1 MSHPGGI
8 LGAVSIRTP
17 RLSAAQARR
26 IAVAAQGFSEPRPAG
41 PITRAHLKRLI
52 SRIQVLQLDSVSV
65 AVRAHYAPVFSRLGP
80 YDRDVLD
87 RAAWGPRS
95 SRLLAEYWAHEA
107 ALMAVDDWPLLRW
120 RMRQYRHGRWGTHIV
135 KANPQLAEDIV
146 AAVAELGPSTAGQ
159 IEAHLAAEPRRKKGA
174 WWNRSDTKWVAE
186 ALFAAG
192 VLTTATRVGFAR
204 HYDLV
209 ERVLPASVLAREVD
223 DAEAVRELA
232 LRAATALGVATE
244 ADIRDY
250 FRLTAQQVKPAIAD
264 LLAAGEV
271 ERVDVDGWSAPAYLR
286 AGRTVPRS
294 DRGTALLC
302 PFDPLIFF
310 RPRVERLFGF
320 HYRIEIYTPAHKRQ
334 YGYYVWPLLMD
345 GRLVA
350 RVDLKADRASDTLRV
365 VGAFG
370 EPDVPRPRVIEA
382 LAGELRSMASWL
394 ELGGF
399 SVATRGDLAADLR
412 AVS

>member
-1 MSHPGGI
+1 M
-8 LGAVSIRTP
+8 
-17 RLSAAQARR
+17 
-26 IAVAAQGFSEPRPAG
+26 
-41 PITRAHLKRLI
+41 ITRAHLRRLI

-120 RMRQYRHGRWGTHIV
+120 RMRQYRHGRWGSHIV

-159 IEAHLAAEPRRKKGA
+159 IEAHLAAEPRRKKGT
-174 WWNRSDTKWVAE
+174 WWTRSDTKWVAE
-186 ALFAAG
+186 ALFASG

-209 ERVLPASVLAREVD
+209 ERVLPPSVLARTVD
-223 DAEAVRELA
+223 DDEAVRELT
-232 LRAATALGVATE
+232 LRAATALGVGTE
-244 ADIRDY
+244 ADLRDY
-250 FRLTAQQVKPAIAD
+250 FRLSAQRVKPAIAD
-264 LLAAGEV
+264 LLAAGEI

-286 AGRTVPRS
+286 ARRTVPRS

-320 HYRIEIYTPAHKRQ
+320 HYRVEIYVPASQRQ
-334 YGYYVWPLLMD
+334 YGYYVWPFLLD
-345 GRLVA
+345 GHLVA
-350 RVDLKADRASDTLRV
+350 RVDLKADRAADTLRV

-370 EPDVPRPRVIEA
+370 EPDVSRPRVAAA
-382 LAGELRSMASWL
+382 LAGELESMASWL
-394 ELGGF
+394 GLGGF
-399 SVATRGDLAADLR
+399 SVSNRGDLAPELR
-412 AVS
+412 AASERAS

>member
-1 MSHPGGI
+1 MS
-8 LGAVSIRTP
+8 LRT
-17 RLSAAQARR
+17 RTLTAAQARR
-26 IAVAAQGFSEPRPAG
+26 IAVAAQGFSEPRPDG
-41 PITRAHLKRLI
+41 KITRAHLKRLI

-87 RAAWGPRS
+87 RAAWGPRP

-107 ALMAVDDWPLLRW
+107 SLMAVDDWPLMRW
-120 RMRQYRHGRWGTHIV
+120 RMRQYRHGRWRTHIV
-135 KANPQLAEDIV
+135 KANPRLADEIV
-146 AAVAELGPSTAGQ
+146 SAVAELGPCTAGQ
-159 IEAHLAAEPRRKKGA
+159 IEAHLAAEPRGPRGS
-174 WWNRSDTKWVAE
+174 WWGSRSDTKWVAE
-186 ALFAAG
+186 ALFASG

-209 ERVLPASVLAREVD
+209 ERVLPPGVLGREVD
-223 DAEAVRELA
+223 DDEAVRELT
-232 LRAATALGVATE
+232 LRAATALGVGTE

-250 FRLTAQQVKPAIAD
+250 FRLSAQQVKPALAN
-264 LLAAGEV
+264 LLAAAEI

-286 AGRTVPRS
+286 TGQTVPRR

-320 HYRIEIYTPAHKRQ
+320 HYRIEIYVPAKKRL

-350 RVDLKADRASDTLRV
+350 RVDLKADRASDALRV

-370 EPDVPRPRVIEA
+370 EPDTPRSAVAAALTGELKSMATWLGLGAVTVSGRGD
-382 LAGELRSMASWL
+382 LAGELR
-394 ELGGF
+394 
-399 SVATRGDLAADLR
+399 AAARR
-412 AVS
+412 AG

>member
-1 MSHPGGI
+1 M
-8 LGAVSIRTP
+8 RTP

-350 RVDLKADRASDTLRV
+350 RVDLKADRAGDTLRV